1 MVMVGDVVD
10 GWRRF
15 HFEGNM
21 FFDSVYGPADWLRL
35 RQVYPKLSDDELLE
49 SKEATYNGCRDQLD
63 RDVRPNYGLRWEHDG
78 DRTLR
83 DFFVAHNMLHL
94 LPPR

>member
-1 MVMVGDVVD
+1 MAGDVVD

-21 FFDSVYGPADWLRL
+21 FFDSVYGPTDWLRL
-35 RQVYPKLSDDELLE
+35 RKAYPSLTDDELLA
-49 SKEATYNGCRDQLD
+49 SQEATYQGTRSQDNRDAL
-63 RDVRPNYGLRWEHDG
+63 PNYGRRFEHDG

-94 LPPR
+94 IPPS

>member
-1 MVMVGDVVD
+1 MVGDVVD

-21 FFDSVYGPADWLRL
+21 FFDSVHGPADWIRL
-35 RQVYPKLSDDELLE
+35 RQVYPALTDDELLD
-49 SKEATYNGCRDQLD
+49 SQEATYKGTRELSVRD
-63 RDVRPNYGLRWEHDG
+63 RRPNYGRRYEHDG

-94 LPPR
+94 IPPR

>member
-1 MVMVGDVVD
+1 MVGDVVD

-21 FFDSVYGPADWLRL
+21 FFDSVYGPTDWIRL
-35 RQVYPKLSDDELLE
+35 RHVYPQLTDDELLA
-49 SKEATYNGCRDQLD
+49 SQEATYQGSRSQAERDA
-63 RDVRPNYGLRWEHDG
+63 RPNYGRRWEHDG